1 MQRWRE
7 PKAHSSYARR
17 WLTAEP
23 AVEREIER
31 HRGARSSG
39 ETASKELPRVA
50 QALPRAAKAADKRV
64 PSRPCLIH
72 ESISQ
77 SLSATPSPLR
87 PFFSSAANPVAAFR
101 ASMATSS
108 LLPKSAAPLACVAL
122 TSLRSLRC
130 GRQVSEENV
139 IQMNTKANRLRWML
153 KDTMGAAGEF
163 ERRREEL
170 SVLDGGRHV
179 SEAETVA
186 SFVDSVRESYAS

>member
-1 MQRWRE
+1 
-7 PKAHSSYARR
+7 
-17 WLTAEP
+17 
-23 AVEREIER
+23 
-31 HRGARSSG
+31 
-39 ETASKELPRVA
+39 
-50 QALPRAAKAADKRV
+50 
-64 PSRPCLIH
+64 
-72 ESISQ
+72 
-77 SLSATPSPLR
+77 
-87 PFFSSAANPVAAFR
+87 
-101 ASMATSS
+101 MATSS